1 MKFSKALKHH
11 AAVSKCLNHEKLL
24 GTDER
29 TWNAVTPFLKGVP
42 ESVLGE
48 DKSYETEVNI
58 KWAPEKRA
66 YGKIRVLLF
75 AFPVFLLM
83 HQ

>member
-1 MKFSKALKHH
+1 MSG
-11 AAVSKCLNHEKLL
+11 HEMLL
-24 GTDER
+24 
-29 TWNAVTPFLKGVP
+29 LKGVP